1 MANTLRDLL
10 IRSLKGNKG
19 SASMASK
26 NKTQKAPKKA
36 KDANDYTWGCG
47 PLGGMPEY
55 KTPKSEP
62 NPFIGMGIC
71 GSWRH

>member
-10 IRSLKGNKG
+10 IRSLKGNEG

-26 NKTQKAPKKA
+26 NNAQSTPKKA
-36 KDANDYTWGCG
+36 KDTNDYTWGCG
-47 PLGGMPEY
+47 PMGGMPEY

-71 GSWRH
+71 GGWRH

>member
-10 IRSLKGNKG
+10 NRGLNKCG
-19 SASMASK
+19 GIGCIANK

-47 PLGGMPEY
+47 PMGGMPEY

-71 GSWRH
+71 GGWRH